1 MLTYFYTLSA
11 VRMDKFSQDGPMILL
26 LTRLILVFQLV
37 SVPTF
42 SRKRISPVILWFD
55 PGLIA
60 REGFPNV
67 KNVPYNILKVLRNA
81 VKGKHIHFN

>member
-42 SRKRISPVILWFD
+42 NRKRI
-55 PGLIA
+55 
-60 REGFPNV
+60 R
-67 KNVPYNILKVLRNA
+67 PYQINYLFIIPSLSNFWPKAKKYLFSA
-81 VKGKHIHFN
+81 HA